1 MYNILITTSYL
12 DLTEKSL
19 KLARDLYSGV
29 RGVFYILLS
38 TQSGK
43 TTSKDFLKKFPSAKV
58 IFFPDRNL
66 AKLADFIR
74 YQVIEKK
81 IDTIITEPRN
91 RQAGSGKLTNELIEQ
106 LLLEIECPAIIMAKD
121 FYKLRDIGILFNN
134 FNNNE
139 LTQFE
144 ILSKL
149 VSGLTVK
156 LHLIYISNQ
165 SSSVESH
172 KIIKQLEKI
181 ADNYNIDKYSINVIH
196 NQNLI
201 DGMSFIIWKKNLD
214 MISLL
219 DAKELKLDNS
229 VLLQEI
235 LIKGDTTIYYHK

>member
-1 MYNILITTSYL
+1 MYNVLITTGYS

-29 RGVFYILLS
+29 RGVYYLLLS
-38 TQSGK
+38 TRSGRIA
-43 TTSKDFLKKFPSAKV
+43 SKDFIKKFPSARV
-58 IFFPDRNL
+58 IFFPEGNL

-74 YQVIEKK
+74 LQVIEKK
-81 IDTIITEPRN
+81 IDTVITEPQN
-91 RQAGSGKLTNELIEQ
+91 GHEGSGKPANELIEQ
-106 LLLEIECPAIIMAKD
+106 LLPDIECPSIIMSKS

-134 FNNNE
+134 FNSNE
-139 LTQFE
+139 LTQFKT
-144 ILSKL
+144 LSKL
-149 VSGLTVK
+149 VSGLKAK

-196 NQNLI
+196 NQNKI
-201 DGMSFIIWKKNLD
+201 DGMNFIIWKKNLD

-219 DAKELKLDNS
+219 NAEELNLNND